1 LLGQKQNE
9 QTHMKRWPW
18 LGNESHHS
26 TFHSKNHSAYSSYF
40 YYGQLHGKIVFV
52 GYMIL
57 NDGEAVKLEK
67 ISPYTLLQENALY
80 ARKRKKIPYLTQH
93 SNACIY

>member
-1 LLGQKQNE
+1 MHEALALARKRKSSLYFSFQKPFC
-9 QTHMKRWPW
+9 T
-18 LGNESHHS
+18 
-26 TFHSKNHSAYSSYF
+26 AYSSYF

-57 NDGEAVKLEK
+57 NDGEAVKFEK